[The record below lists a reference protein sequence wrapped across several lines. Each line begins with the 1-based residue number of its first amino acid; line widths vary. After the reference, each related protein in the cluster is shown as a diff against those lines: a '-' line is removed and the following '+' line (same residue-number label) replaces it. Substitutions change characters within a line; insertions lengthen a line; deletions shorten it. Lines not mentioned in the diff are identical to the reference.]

1 VSRAAFAAKGI
12 AQYNTAKASNLT
24 CPIQCLGR
32 HHNMACTLTANGLGI
47 PKEISAGMGAGKGAG
62 LRRWACIQAIVGHTT
77 AAQKG
82 VIEEPEK

>member
-1 VSRAAFAAKGI
+1 M
-12 AQYNTAKASNLT
+12 
-24 CPIQCLGR
+24 P
-32 HHNMACTLTANGLGI
+32 CTLTANGLGI
-47 PKEISAGMGAGKGAG
+47 PKGIGAGMVEGVGAGKGAG

>member
-1 VSRAAFAAKGI
+1 
-12 AQYNTAKASNLT
+12 
-24 CPIQCLGR
+24 
-32 HHNMACTLTANGLGI
+32 MACTLTANCRGI
-47 PKEISAGMGAGKGAG
+47 TKGIGAGMVEGVGAGKGAG